1 MDRTVYELTVS
12 SEEQVL
18 SLSNGWQ
25 AEIFF
30 DRCYKRWYYN
40 LYRDSVLVAAGI
52 ALNPDTA
59 PLLGFTNESLG
70 LVENVK
76 KGVEYEPFLE
86 LGSGLLLMEISQ

>member
-1 MDRTVYELTVS
+1 MDRTVYEVTVS

-18 SLSNGWQ
+18 SLSNGWE

-40 LYRDSVLVAAGI
+40 LYSDSVLVAAGI

-76 KGVEYEPFLE
+76 KGVKYEPFLE